1 MACSSSKI
9 LLCHAKPCRR
19 AKGFDKL
26 LRALGHADVR
36 VRPVRCQ
43 DVCKGPVAGMKVRGK
58 MRWFKSLRGKLWHTQ
73 LVSAARAGGVCE
85 ALDAQEVKKRRG
97 KVR

>member
-1 MACSSSKI
+1 MGCDARKI

-26 LRALGHADVR
+26 VNALGSADVR

-43 DVCKGPVAGMKVRGK
+43 DVCKGPVAGVKVRGK
-58 MRWFKSLRGKLWHTQ
+58 VRWFKSLRDKSWHQQ
-73 LVSAARAGGVCE
+73 LVSALRAGGVGA
-85 ALDAQEVKKRRG
+85 ALGAREVKKRRG